1 MCIFSTKFSTF
12 FANSV
17 IHSLVLIPSLHQRTD
32 HLLVF
37 KRLHDEV
44 GGTFLDA
51 CYGKLDVGIGGKEHH
66 LGFRAEALD
75 FPEPVQSLVSRIDS
89 AGEVHVEQH
98 HVGMLLSQ
106 LGWDGVRVGDGDDAI
121 EYGFQQHPHRSKN
134 VAVVINNQYR
144 SLFLYHGAKLRN
156 IIEKRSL
163 LSNY

>member
-1 MCIFSTKFSTF
+1 M
-12 FANSV
+12 
-17 IHSLVLIPSLHQRTD
+17 
-32 HLLVF
+32 
-37 KRLHDEV
+37 
-44 GGTFLDA
+44 
-51 CYGKLDVGIGGKEHH
+51 DVGIGGKEHH

-121 EYGFQQHPHRSKN
+121 EYGFQQHPYRSKN

-144 SLFLYHGAKLRN
+144 SLFLNHGCKVTKYHRKWVMFV
-156 IIEKRSL
+156 
-163 LSNY
+163 